1 MAVRQ
6 SSSGNTMLY
15 ALITFVALFIIAAVL
30 AVVFYIKSEEYRT
43 QWELAKEDLNQIANP
58 SEKAALV
65 RIVGKPEQGKTYLGT
80 MQKVVDDLYAFI
92 LGQQPSADIPAT
104 VKFNEISMKI
114 DVLNKNILGPDLNP
128 AVGLNGVALLKTIED
143 LKQKLDSTRQQT
155 ANLQNINDALQS
167 DLADAA
173 AKAEQDR
180 QKFVAE
186 LDQFQTEM
194 NVIRNRF
201 DSLQKSMQDSVTEQ
215 VQTFQNRLEEEQAK
229 LRQKQL
235 DLQETEK
242 KLGQTDRLLKDALS
256 KLEAIKPKPDREV
269 QAFQPDAQIIRVD
282 LQNGIVYLDAGINDH
297 VYRGLT
303 FAIYDRNKP
312 VTEEG
317 QNKAEIEVFQVSD
330 QVSAARIIKSDK
342 KNPVVKEDLVVN
354 LIWDRKG
361 TNQFVL
367 AGEFDFNNDGRPDA
381 DGAQR
386 IRELIEGWGGR
397 VVDDITVDTDFLVVG
412 TAPSVLQR
420 PTQEDLDTDPLAQQ
434 RYELSVQK
442 VQAYDDLLKKANNL
456 GIPVFN
462 QKRFMFLIGY
472 DTLLNKNPSL

>member
-6 SSSGNTMLY
+6 SSSGNTMMY
-15 ALITFVALFIIAAVL
+15 ALITFVALFIIAAVF
-30 AVVFYIKSEEYRT
+30 AVVYYIKSEEYRT
-43 QWELAKEDLNQIANP
+43 QWEQAKEDLNQIANP

-114 DVLNKNILGPDLNP
+114 DALNKNVLGQDLNP

-143 LKQKLDSTRQQT
+143 LKQKLDGARQQM
-155 ANLQNINDALQS
+155 ANLQSINDTLQS

-173 AKAEQDR
+173 AKSELDR
-180 QKFVAE
+180 QKFIAE

-201 DSLQKSMQDSVTEQ
+201 DSLQKSMQDSVIEQ
-215 VQTFQNRLEEEQAK
+215 VQTFQNKLEEEQAK

-242 KLGQTDRLLKDALS
+242 KLGQTDMLLKNAMS

-312 VTEEG
+312 VSEEG
-317 QNKAEIEVFQVSD
+317 QNKAEIEVFQVSE
-330 QVSAARIIKSDK
+330 QISAARIIKSDK

-361 TNQFVL
+361 TNQFVV
-367 AGEFDFNNDGRPDA
+367 AGEFDFNNDGRIDA

-386 IRELIEGWGGR
+386 A
-397 VVDDITVDTDFLVVG
+397 VAV
-412 TAPSVLQR
+412 
-420 PTQEDLDTDPLAQQ
+420 
-434 RYELSVQK
+434 
-442 VQAYDDLLKKANNL
+442 
-456 GIPVFN
+456 
-462 QKRFMFLIGY
+462 
-472 DTLLNKNPSL
+472 

>member
-1 MAVRQ
+1 
-6 SSSGNTMLY
+6 
-15 ALITFVALFIIAAVL
+15 
-30 AVVFYIKSEEYRT
+30 
-43 QWELAKEDLNQIANP
+43 
-58 SEKAALV
+58 
-65 RIVGKPEQGKTYLGT
+65 
-80 MQKVVDDLYAFI
+80 
-92 LGQQPSADIPAT
+92 
-104 VKFNEISMKI
+104 ISMKI
-114 DVLNKNILGPDLNP
+114 DALNKNVLGQDLNP

-143 LKQKLDSTRQQT
+143 LKQKLDGARQQM
-155 ANLQNINDALQS
+155 ANLQSINDTLQS

-173 AKAEQDR
+173 AKSELDR
-180 QKFVAE
+180 QKFIAE

-201 DSLQKSMQDSVTEQ
+201 DSLQKSMQDSVIEQ
-215 VQTFQNRLEEEQAK
+215 VQTFQNKLEEEQAK

-242 KLGQTDRLLKDALS
+242 KLGQTDMLLKNAMS

-312 VTEEG
+312 VSEEG
-317 QNKAEIEVFQVSD
+317 QNKAEIEVFQVSE
-330 QVSAARIIKSDK
+330 QISAARIIKSDK

-361 TNQFVL
+361 TNQFVV
-367 AGEFDFNNDGRPDA
+367 AGEFDFNNDGRIDA

-386 IRELIEGWGGR
+386 IRELIERWGGR
-397 VVDDITVDTDFLVVG
+397 VVEDITVDTDFLIIG
-412 TAPSVLQR
+412 SAPAALPR
-420 PTQEDLDTDPLAQQ
+420 PTQDDLDIDPLAQQ
-434 RYELSVQK
+434 RYELSMQK
-442 VQAYDDLLKKANNL
+442 VQAYDGLLKKANNL

-462 QKRFMFLIGY
+462 QKRFMYLIGY